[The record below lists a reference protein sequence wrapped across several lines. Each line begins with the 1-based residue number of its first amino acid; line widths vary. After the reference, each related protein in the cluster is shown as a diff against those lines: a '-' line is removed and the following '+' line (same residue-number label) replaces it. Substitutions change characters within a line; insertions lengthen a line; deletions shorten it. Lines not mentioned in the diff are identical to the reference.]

1 MTNHILHFFRAN
13 VRLNYRFGCSSFHTS
28 GLLRN
33 ISSKDESH
41 PESPETAAKEIPKS
55 DSSGESVNSNVAS
68 QQPGPSN
75 SESSDQASS
84 PVAPEI
90 VSKEMRDTKSPW
102 EEMVRKFQQD
112 ASLQEDYI
120 KNHPLSKHALEN
132 AKGLRQTNLHV
143 QYFSPFDKYVRPL
156 DEFANFQNFDEYNAF
171 NEEKFKNYTP
181 PIDAFRGKPPS
192 SHVPFSYGGT
202 NQGATMSDFLVET
215 TGVPKSYLQ
224 SFVFVPLVIRRVVN
238 QTRKGKIPSIY
249 VLTVVGNRNGVIG
262 YGEGKAANY
271 SLSYKQSCARAVKSM
286 KSIPRYENRTVYGNL
301 HKKFHAVHLT
311 LRSRPA
317 GFGLRCNAILFEIC
331 RCAGIKD
338 LSGDVMGSKNGMN
351 VVKAVFEAL
360 HEQTLPEDI
369 ALQRGHKIVD
379 VQREYYK
386 GSH

>member
-13 VRLNYRFGCSSFHTS
+13 VRLNYRFGRSSFHTS

-33 ISSKDESH
+33 ISSKDA
-41 PESPETAAKEIPKS
+41 SPSENSEAAAKESSNTDTSAGPD
-55 DSSGESVNSNVAS
+55 DSNAAS
-68 QQPGPSN
+68 QPSGA
-75 SESSDQASS
+75 SDFKSADRASS

-90 VSKEMRDTKSPW
+90 VSKEIWDTKSPW
-102 EEMVRKFQQD
+102 EEMVKKFQQD

-120 KNHPLSKHALEN
+120 KNHPLSKQALEN
-132 AKGLRQTNLHV
+132 AKGLRQTNLHL

-156 DEFANFQNFDEYNAF
+156 DEISSLQNFDEYNAF

-181 PIDAFRGKPPS
+181 PVDALRAEPPF

-202 NQGATMSDFLVET
+202 NQGATMTDFLVET

-286 KSIPRYENRTVYGNL
+286 KCIPRYEDRTVYGNL
-301 HKKFHAVHLT
+301 HKKFHAVRLT

-338 LSGDVMGSKNGMN
+338 LSGEIMGSKNGMN
-351 VVKAVFEAL
+351 VVKAVFETL
-360 HEQTLPEDI
+360 HEQALPEDI

-386 GSH
+386 GSR

>member
-1 MTNHILHFFRAN
+1 MTNHILHFFSAN
-13 VRLNYRFGCSSFHTS
+13 MRLSYRLGRSSFHTY
-28 GLLRN
+28 GMVRN
-33 ISSKDESH
+33 IASKDASPPEQPKDDTKESSKIDASGDFKD
-41 PESPETAAKEIPKS
+41 SNAASQPSYAFDPKS
-55 DSSGESVNSNVAS
+55 TEHK
-68 QQPGPSN
+68 
-75 SESSDQASS
+75 SS
-84 PVAPEI
+84 PVAPEV
-90 VSKEMRDTKSPW
+90 VSKDKLDAKSPW
-102 EEMVRKFQQD
+102 EEMVKKFQQD

-120 KNHPLSKHALEN
+120 RNHPLSKQALEN
-132 AKGLRQTNLHV
+132 AKGLRKTNLHL

-156 DEFANFQNFDEYNAF
+156 DEFSSFQNFDEYNAF

-181 PIDAFRGKPPS
+181 PADIFRAKPPVS
-192 SHVPFSYGGT
+192 YTPFSFGTT
-202 NQGATMSDFLVET
+202 NQGATMTDFLVET

-286 KSIPRYENRTVYGNL
+286 KCIPRYEDRTVYGNL
-301 HKKFHAVHLT
+301 HKKFHAVRLA

-338 LSGDVMGSKNGMN
+338 LSGEIMGSKNGMN

-360 HEQTLPEDI
+360 HEQALPEDI
-369 ALQRGHKIVD
+369 AMQRGLKIVD

-386 GSH
+386 GSR